1 MTCKV
6 CKFYKFEQNDMLG
19 ACKRYPTVVNK
30 APSDWCGEHIPC
42 VYEPTIKYELV
53 EADVESKV
61 VYDINTD
68 EVKQKGKQNARKQK
82 RSGPLV

>member
-1 MTCKV
+1 
-6 CKFYKFEQNDMLG
+6 MLG

-30 APSDWCGEHIPC
+30 APSDWCGELIPC
-42 VYEPTIKYELV
+42 EYEPTIKYELV
-53 EADVESKV
+53 EADVKSSTTV
-61 VYDINTD
+61 IYDINTD

>member
-19 ACKRYPTVVNK
+19 ACKRYPTVINK

-42 VYEPTIKYELV
+42 EYEPKI
-53 EADVESKV
+53 DVESNV